1 MKVEFFVYL
10 EDSALENV
18 RETVEVESAD
28 TPDIDVLSDMADEF
42 ANRMEA
48 LHGGHAI
55 SYGWDT
61 VL

>member
-1 MKVEFFVYL
+1 VKVEFFAYL
-10 EDSALENV
+10 EDGALENV

-28 TPDIDVLSDMADEF
+28 TPDIDALSDMADEF
-42 ANRMEA
+42 ANRMED

-55 SYGWDT
+55 SYGWDI

>member
-28 TPDIDVLSDMADEF
+28 TPDIDALSDMADEF
-42 ANRMEA
+42 ANRMED
-48 LHGGHAI
+48 LHGGYAI
-55 SYGWDT
+55 SYGWDI